1 MKVLLIL
8 ILMLLMFGL
17 LRFAQQLIKE
27 LAEFASEA
35 WHQGELEP

>member
-1 MKVLLIL
+1 MKVFALLL
-8 ILMLLMFGL
+8 LTMLMFAL
-17 LRFAQQLIKE
+17 LRIAQQLIKE